1 MTRFSE
7 KLDGLLQT
15 VDRVLG
21 ADFTD
26 IAAAIR
32 TGEGRP
38 TIAIGSGGS
47 AITAQYF
54 ARCRETLF
62 GGPTEVVTA
71 AEFVLGNRDL
81 ASSDVWLFSAGA
93 DNPDSV
99 ACVLAARA
107 RSAGR
112 IFIVTRNPAGAAASG
127 AAGLAA
133 RVLTVPVTE
142 MKDGFLATHSLL
154 ASVLALLLASDKAC
168 ADPVGEPL
176 TLGVRPLLA
185 AILSATAR
193 ASWAEKLASL
203 RRDDLL
209 LLICDPQLKTVGE
222 LIETSAWEASL
233 CAVQRTD
240 MRNFAHGR
248 HSWLH
253 HRAAQTIVLGLVGHD
268 TQEMWQAIASR
279 LPPAARQIGFAL
291 GDTGRLANAI
301 GIVEALTIVEAMG
314 GAVDIDPGR
323 PGIDDFGRAL
333 YHDNRLLALSRRLA
347 SSTRQKRAALL
358 ARDDG
363 SAAGSICTAA
373 AEWRTRLLDSPVG
386 AIILD
391 YDGTIIS
398 DEERYGA
405 PRAQIC
411 DELIRLA
418 GLGVR
423 LGIATGRGG
432 SGGKA
437 LRGALPAELHDA
449 IIIGYYNGA
458 YVQTLS
464 VNIEANPAPKDDALA
479 ETFAWLQ
486 AHPELFS
493 NGVGGRFSN
502 VQISIKLDDLA
513 DCTALPAALQA
524 CPAIAR
530 GAVKYALS
538 GHSVDFV
545 TAATSKRSVFDRLRR
560 DVAADAA
567 ILCIGD
573 SGARG
578 GNDNELL
585 SHPHGISVGTV
596 CGRSDGC
603 WSLFGKELT
612 GPEALLKILQA
623 MKPDVQGRVVIEE
636 AMLGLDKSA
645 Q

>member
-15 VDRVLG
+15 VDQVLS
-21 ADFTD
+21 ADFSEL
-26 IAAAIR
+26 AAAIR
-32 TGEGRP
+32 TGEGRS

-54 ARCRETLF
+54 ARCRETLY
-62 GGPTEVVTA
+62 GGPTDVVTA
-71 AEFVLGNRDL
+71 AEFVLGNRDI

-112 IFIVTRNPAGAAASG
+112 VFIVTRNPAGAAASG

-133 RVLTVPVTE
+133 EIFTVPVSE
-142 MKDGFLATHSLL
+142 KKDGFLATHSLL
-154 ASVLALLLASDKAC
+154 ASTFALLLACDMAS
-168 ADPVGEPL
+168 ADPVGEALAFGARRL
-176 TLGVRPLLA
+176 TTNALT
-185 AILSATAR
+185 ATAR
-193 ASWAEKLASL
+193 ASWAAKFASL
-203 RRDDLL
+203 KRDDLL

-233 CAVQRTD
+233 CPVQRTD

-253 HRAAQTIVLGLVGHD
+253 HRAGQTIVIGLVGHD
-268 TQEMWQAIASR
+268 TQEMWQAVTSR
-279 LPPAARQIGFAL
+279 LPPAARHITLAL
-291 GDTGRLANAI
+291 GDGGRLSNAI
-301 GIVEALTIVEAMG
+301 GIVEALVIVEAMG
-314 GAVDIDPGR
+314 SGVGIDPGR
-323 PGIDDFGRAL
+323 PGIDDFGREL
-333 YHDNRLLALSRRLA
+333 YHDDRLLALSLRLMSA
-347 SSTRQKRAALL
+347 TRQKRAALF

-363 SAAGSICTAA
+363 SVTGSICAA
-373 AEWRTRLLDSPVG
+373 ADEWRTRLLGAPVG

-411 DELIRLA
+411 NELIRLA

-437 LRGALPAELHDA
+437 LRGALPSDLHSA

-464 VNIEANPAPKDDALA
+464 VDIEADPPPIDYALA

-486 AHPELFS
+486 AHSELFS
-493 NGVGGRFSN
+493 NASGGRFSN
-502 VQISIKLDDLA
+502 VQISIKLDDLSDYA
-513 DCTALPAALQA
+513 ALPAALQA

-545 TAATSKRSVFDRLRR
+545 AAATSKRSVFNLLKR
-560 DVAADAA
+560 DVPADAA

-596 CGRSDGC
+596 CGRPDGC
-603 WSLFGKELT
+603 WSLYGKELT
-612 GPEALLKILQA
+612 GPVALLKILQA
-623 MKPDVQGRVVIEE
+623 MKPDVQGRVFMDES
-636 AMLGLDKSA
+636 MLGIDKLA
-645 Q
+645 R